1 MHFPRV
7 AVKTTTNDFRR
18 DEIFHR
24 ASERAQNGSLELC
37 MFESGSRCVRVTFEM
52 FISSPPA
59 SASRGSIS

>member
-24 ASERAQNGSLELC
+24 ASERAQNGSLEL
-37 MFESGSRCVRVTFEM
+37 SVREWLALRQSD
-52 FISSPPA
+52 I
-59 SASRGSIS
+59 

>member
-24 ASERAQNGSLELC
+24 ASERAQNGSLEL
-37 MFESGSRCVRVTFEM
+37 SVREWLELRQSDILNVY
-52 FISSPPA
+52 FISSCERVA
-59 SASRGSIS
+59 RLN